1 MPQSCAPDFAA
12 KGRSFTRSRHL
23 PSFDG
28 QPRRHKV
35 LHDEQAH
42 VPGHIVDVQ
51 YLEELLHS
59 LHNVLRADVQVQP
72 RRPHQARVWP
82 PSHWKN
88 ADILTKLRRLLPF
101 RM

>member
-1 MPQSCAPDFAA
+1 
-12 KGRSFTRSRHL
+12 
-23 PSFDG
+23 
-28 QPRRHKV
+28 
-35 LHDEQAH
+35 
-42 VPGHIVDVQ
+42 VQ